1 MGLPTEAG
9 EAPLFSDVLHIFATR
24 KNTHFLTI
32 FHSSPRV
39 EEKKFFFFLFFS
51 RTPLFV
57 QDIEPTFLVF
67 PHVKNRIKK
76 TYFYASP
83 YTPEKSVIAREN
95 SHRISYLSVS
105 LFVCTPMMS
114 IACYSRHGGICIL
127 PLAHVCVHL
136 YLRCRFIQSFD
147 LHTAGL
153 HHLPTQ

>member
-1 MGLPTEAG
+1 M
-9 EAPLFSDVLHIFATR
+9 
-24 KNTHFLTI
+24 
-32 FHSSPRV
+32 
-39 EEKKFFFFLFFS
+39 
-51 RTPLFV
+51 

-127 PLAHVCVHL
+127 PLAHDVFISIYDVASYNHSIYTQL
-136 YLRCRFIQSFD
+136 AYTISPPNEVFVLTATRSLSLDSSYLPLRSISLVLIYSTYDTR
-147 LHTAGL
+147 LR
-153 HHLPTQ
+153 

>member
-1 MGLPTEAG
+1 M
-9 EAPLFSDVLHIFATR
+9 
-24 KNTHFLTI
+24 
-32 FHSSPRV
+32 
-39 EEKKFFFFLFFS
+39 
-51 RTPLFV
+51 

-153 HHLPTQ
+153 HHLPTQWGVRANCNSITVTRFVISSFTFHLTRLDLQHIRYALTINFLNKNFLYGQE